1 MPDKKEMEKII
12 EELEKSPLS
21 DNSVR
26 VFKSKLNRL
35 FSTKDFPKKILDSVI
50 PEINVNE
57 NKKTE
62 LAYVSNIRTI
72 AKHSPTF
79 LDLIGKTQLEELETF
94 NEEINKIVEKEY
106 IEQVKR
112 DNDIEWEEILEI
124 KDKIKNKDDLLIYL
138 LYTDIPT
145 QRIDFTPML
154 IVQDE
159 DEAED
164 KNINYYVKETEQF
177 IFNSYKTSK
186 KYGENIIDATP
197 EIAKLINDI
206 DTEWLFQD
214 KKGDPISDNA
224 LSKRITKVFSKYLG
238 KPVSMTQVRRSQC
251 SLENRGTPSIKE
263 KEQQANKR
271 GHSDA
276 MKQRYAF
283 KSDCTYTTFKSD

>member
-1 MPDKKEMEKII
+1 MPDTRQMEKII
-12 EELEKSPLS
+12 KELEDSSLS

-50 PEINVNE
+50 PEIDVNE

-62 LAYVSNIRTI
+62 LAYVSNLRTMI
-72 AKHSPTF
+72 KHSDT
-79 LDLIGKTQLEELETF
+79 LRDMIGKSQIEELETY
-94 NEEINKIVEKEY
+94 NDEINNIVGKEY
-106 IEQVKR
+106 QEQKKR
-112 DNDIEWEEILEI
+112 DNDIEWEEVLEA
-124 KDKIKNKDDLLIYL
+124 KEKIKNKDDLLIYL

-154 IVQDE
+154 IVEASSDE
-159 DEAED
+159 DDE
-164 KNINYYVKETEQF
+164 NINYYVKSTEQF

-186 KYGENIIDATP
+186 RYGENIIDATP

-214 KKGDPISDNA
+214 KSGNPITDNA
-224 LSKRITKVFSKYLG
+224 LSKRITKVFTKYIG
-238 KPVSMTQVRRSQC
+238 KPVSMTQIRRSQC
-251 SLENRGTPSIKE
+251 SLENRGQPGIKE
-263 KEQQANKR
+263 KEEHANKR

>member
-1 MPDKKEMEKII
+1 MPDKKVMEKII
-12 EELEKSPLS
+12 QELEDSSLS

-57 NKKTE
+57 NRKTE

-72 AKHSPTF
+72 AKYSPTF
-79 LDLIGKTQLEELETF
+79 LNLIGETQLEELKTF
-94 NEEINKIVEKEY
+94 NDEINKIVDKEY
-106 IEQVKR
+106 QEQEKR
-112 DNDIEWEEILEI
+112 DNDVEWEEILEI

-145 QRIDFTPML
+145 QRIDFTPIL
-154 IVQDE
+154 IVDDE
-159 DEAED
+159 EEAED

-186 KYGENIIDATP
+186 KYGENIVDATP

-206 DTEWLFQD
+206 NTKWLFQD

-251 SLENRGTPSIKE
+251 SLENRSEPSIKE